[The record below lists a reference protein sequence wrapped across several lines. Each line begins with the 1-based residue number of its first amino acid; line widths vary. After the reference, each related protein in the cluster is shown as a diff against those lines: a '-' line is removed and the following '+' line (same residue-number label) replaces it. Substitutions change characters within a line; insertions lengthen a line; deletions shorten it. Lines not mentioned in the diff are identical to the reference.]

1 MFFVRL
7 FLSFFLSF
15 AVFLLHALW
24 WLQFLQSQTEA
35 HSKKKE
41 EKSSQIS
48 ISNFLIRSRNKN
60 VDSMAQKQ
68 LWFYS

>member
-41 EKSSQIS
+41 QILTDFYIKLLNS
-48 ISNFLIRSRNKN
+48 K
-60 VDSMAQKQ
+60 QK
-68 LWFYS
+68 